1 MIYDW
6 EQLASNVH
14 RCRLPF
20 LDVTVGLVVGQDG
33 ALLIDPGSSLS
44 DAAAIA
50 ADVRNITDDWVTH
63 VVLTHRHFD
72 HVLGS
77 SLFADAEI
85 YCAPEVAQCLSSGT
99 ELLRAD
105 ALAYGADPG
114 EIDRAI
120 AALRK
125 PDCLTYDAVVD
136 LGDRAVTI
144 THLGL
149 GHTAADL
156 VVFVP
161 GEPAVVFAGDLI
173 EESGDP
179 QIEADSDLTAWP
191 VTLDRMLELASP
203 DTIYVPGHGQVV
215 DAQFVREQRDWL
227 RAQQP

>member
-1 MIYDW
+1 MIYNW
-6 EQLASNVH
+6 AQLADGVH

-20 LDVTVGLVVGQDG
+20 LDVTIGLVTGRDG
-33 ALLIDPGSSLS
+33 VLLVDTGSTLS
-44 DAAAIA
+44 EAAAIA
-50 ADVRNITDDWVTH
+50 ADVRHIAGDWVSH

-85 YCAPEVAQCLSSGT
+85 YCSPKVSQYLSSGT

-105 ALAYGADPG
+105 ALCCGADPG

-120 AALRK
+120 AALRI
-125 PDCLTYDAVVD
+125 PDCPTNDAVVD

-144 THLGL
+144 THLGP

-156 VVFVP
+156 VVLVP

-179 QIEADSDLTAWP
+179 QLDNDSDLTAWP
-191 VTLDRMLELASP
+191 VTLDRMLALGGP
-203 DTIYVPGHGQVV
+203 DAIYVPGHGQAV
-215 DAQFVREQRDWL
+215 DAQFVRQQRDWL
-227 RAQQP
+227 LTQ

>member
-6 EQLASNVH
+6 EQLADGVH

-20 LDVTVGLVVGQDG
+20 LDVTVGLVTGQDG
-33 ALLIDPGSSLS
+33 VLLVDTGSTLS
-44 DAAAIA
+44 EAAAIA
-50 ADVRNITDDWVTH
+50 ADVRQLAGDWVTH

-77 SLFADAEI
+77 SLFTDAEI
-85 YCAPEVAQCLSSGT
+85 YCAPEVAHCLSAGT

-105 ALAYGADPG
+105 ALHYGADPG

-120 AALRK
+120 AALRM
-125 PDCLTYDAVVD
+125 PDCLTNDAVVD

-144 THLGL
+144 THLGP

-156 VVFVP
+156 VVLAP
-161 GEPAVVFAGDLI
+161 GEPSVMFAGDLI

-179 QIEADSDLTAWP
+179 QSEVDSDLTAWP
-191 VTLDRMLELASP
+191 ITLDRMLALGGP
-203 DTIYVPGHGQVV
+203 DAIYVPGHGQTVN
-215 DAQFVREQRDWL
+215 AEFVRQQRDWL
-227 RAQQP
+227 LAQQS